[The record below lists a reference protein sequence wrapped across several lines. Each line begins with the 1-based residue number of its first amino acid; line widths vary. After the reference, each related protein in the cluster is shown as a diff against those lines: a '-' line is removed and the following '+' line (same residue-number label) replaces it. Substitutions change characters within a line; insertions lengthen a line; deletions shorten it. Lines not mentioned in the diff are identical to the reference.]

1 VFHSRAAATSKA
13 RSPMVERRVRGTTS
27 DDVDAKRR
35 RDADEPRQL
44 MTGGITKRGT
54 AELSGVGICTP
65 EQPA

>member
-1 VFHSRAAATSKA
+1 
-13 RSPMVERRVRGTTS
+13 MVERRVRGTTS

-35 RDADEPRQL
+35 RDADEPRQP